1 MEKIFGFNAGKIW
14 EFLENEGG
22 QVQTKIMKNAN
33 LTDEEFYGAI
43 GWLARENKIC
53 KDKRTYKLGETN
65 LTDQIGWNAGKVW
78 EVLTS
83 SSEIDVSAIARKA
96 KIPKQDCYTA
106 IGWLA
111 REGKITGKMMV
122 KKKS

>member
-14 EFLENEGG
+14 DFLQNEGG
-22 QVQTKIMKNAN
+22 QVQTKIMKNTN

-53 KDKRTYKLGETN
+53 REKRTYKLGDTN
-65 LTDQIGWNAGKVW
+65 LTTEIGKNAGRVW
-78 EVLTS
+78 DILTK
-83 SSEIDVSAIARKA
+83 SSEIDISTIARQT
-96 KIPKQDCYTA
+96 KIPKYDCYTA

-111 REGKITGKMMV
+111 REGKVTGKMMV
-122 KKKS
+122 KKK